1 MFYKL
6 KLKDHV
12 RVPPTLFNLP
22 VDEAITAAIKNTYT
36 NLISKDLGVVID
48 VLKIS
53 KVYEG
58 IIIPGDGASY
68 YDTEFELLTFKPELQ
83 EVLLGRIRDIT
94 DFGVFMS
101 IGPIDGMIHISQTMD
116 DYVSFSKDKSLLGK
130 ETKRSL
136 KVGDK
141 CRSRV
146 IAVSF
151 KESSNPK
158 IGLTMRQQFLGKLD
172 WIKEESDI
180 PKSEDKS
187 LHKKEDK
194 STSKKESKSED
205 KKPAEAKKDKK

>member
-12 RVPPTLFNLP
+12 RVPPALFNLA
-22 VDEAITAAIKNTYT
+22 VEDAIIAAIKNTYT
-36 NLISKDLGVVID
+36 NLISQDLGVVID
-48 VLKIS
+48 VLRVS

-83 EVLLGRIRDIT
+83 EVLLGNIRDIT

-130 ETKRSL
+130 ETKRAL

-151 KESSNPK
+151 KEAGNPK
-158 IGLTMRQQFLGKLD
+158 IGLTMRQEFLGKLD
-172 WIKEESDI
+172 WVKDLKSDKKEPVKKDS
-180 PKSEDKS
+180 
-187 LHKKEDK
+187 KEDK
-194 STSKKESKSED
+194 K
-205 KKPAEAKKDKK
+205 

>member
-36 NLISKDLGVVID
+36 NLISKNLGVVID

-151 KESSNPK
+151 KESSNPR

-172 WIKEESDI
+172 WIKE
-180 PKSEDKS
+180 
-187 LHKKEDK
+187 
-194 STSKKESKSED
+194 STTDKKESKSED
-205 KKPAEAKKDKK
+205 KKPSESKKNKK

>member
-12 RVPPTLFNLP
+12 RVPPSLLNPNLP
-22 VDEAITAAIKNTYT
+22 VEEAIISAIKNTYI
-36 NLISKDLGVVID
+36 NLISQHLGVVID
-48 VLKIS
+48 VLRIS

-68 YDTEFELLTFKPELQ
+68 YDTEFELLTFRPELQ
-83 EVLLGRIRDIT
+83 EVLLGNIRDIT

-151 KESSNPK
+151 KEAGNPK
-158 IGLTMRQQFLGKLD
+158 IGLTMRQEFLGKID
-172 WIKEESDI
+172 WVRNAISDKKESDN
-180 PKSEDKS
+180 KKT
-187 LHKKEDK
+187 KEDK
-194 STSKKESKSED
+194 K
-205 KKPAEAKKDKK
+205 